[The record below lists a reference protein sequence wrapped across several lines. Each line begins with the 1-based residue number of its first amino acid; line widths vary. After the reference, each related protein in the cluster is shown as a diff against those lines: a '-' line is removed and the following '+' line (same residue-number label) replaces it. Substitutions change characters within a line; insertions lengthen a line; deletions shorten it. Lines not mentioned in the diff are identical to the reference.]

1 MRRRAFSLLAG
12 GLLVAGPSR
21 ARAQARDV
29 AIIGVLLAGTT
40 TNYYSIDQ
48 LRAVLRESG
57 FTDGENVTLQIRA
70 ADGHYERLPA
80 LANELVAMPAR
91 VIVAFAL
98 PAALAAKAATQ
109 TIPVVFTSGADPVA
123 FGLVPSL
130 SRPGG
135 NLTGFSNYFG
145 SLGAK
150 RLELLRELVPA
161 AGVVGILVNP
171 SNANASE
178 HTEGLRAAARAL
190 GQPISVIQADSDAE
204 IEAAFAAFTRERVGA
219 LLISDDPAYIAKA
232 KLLVGLVA
240 RYAFPTIYHTSEFT
254 AAGGLIS
261 YGARISDG
269 VRVVG
274 AYVAR
279 ILRGA
284 RPGDLPVQQPDKFYL
299 AVNIRTAR
307 SLNLVVPPAVL
318 ARADEVI
325 E

>member
-12 GLLVAGPSR
+12 GLFAAGPLG
-21 ARAQARDV
+21 ARAQAPDV
-29 AIIGVLLAGTT
+29 PIIGVLLAGTT

-48 LRAVLRESG
+48 LRAVLREAG
-57 FTDGENVTLQIRA
+57 FRDGDNIALQVRA
-70 ADGHYERLPA
+70 ADGHYERLPG
-80 LANELVAMPAR
+80 LANELVALPAR

-109 TIPVVFTSGADPVA
+109 TIPIVFTSGADPVA

-130 SRPGG
+130 SRPRG

-150 RLELLRELVPA
+150 RLELLRELVPT

-171 SNANASE
+171 SNANATE

-190 GQPISVIQADSDAE
+190 GQPISVAQADSDAE
-204 IEAAFAAFTRERVGA
+204 IEGAFAAFARERVGA

-240 RYAFPTIYHTSEFT
+240 RYAIPTIYHTSEFT

-274 AYVAR
+274 SYVAR

-307 SLNLVVPPAVL
+307 SLNLVVPPAIL

>member
-1 MRRRAFSLLAG
+1 
-12 GLLVAGPSR
+12 
-21 ARAQARDV
+21 
-29 AIIGVLLAGTT
+29 VLLAGTT
-40 TNYYSIDQ
+40 TNYYSVDE

-57 FTDGENVTLQIRA
+57 FRDGENVALQVRA
-70 ADGHYERLPA
+70 ADGHYERLPG
-80 LANELVAMPAR
+80 LANELVALPAR

-109 TIPVVFTSGADPVA
+109 TIPIVFTSGADPVA

-150 RLELLRELVPA
+150 RLELLRELVPT
-161 AGVVGILVNP
+161 AGVIGILVNP
-171 SNANASE
+171 SNANATE

-190 GQPISVIQADSDAE
+190 GQSISVVQADTDAE
-204 IEAAFAAFTRERVGA
+204 IEAAFAAFAREQVGA

-232 KLLVGLVA
+232 KLLVGLAA

-274 AYVAR
+274 SYVAR

-299 AVNIRTAR
+299 AINITTAR
-307 SLNLVVPPAVL
+307 SLKLVVPPAIL

>member
-178 HTEGLRAAARAL
+178 HTEGLRAAARVL

>member
-12 GLLVAGPSR
+12 GLLAAGPSR
-21 ARAQARDV
+21 VRAQARDV
-29 AIIGVLLAGTT
+29 PIIGVLLAGTT
-40 TNYYSIDQ
+40 LNYYSIDQ

-70 ADGHYERLPA
+70 ADGLYERLPA
-80 LANELVAMPAR
+80 LANELVALPAR

-109 TIPVVFTSGADPVA
+109 TIPIVFTSGADPVA

-171 SNANASE
+171 SNANATE
-178 HTEGLRAAARAL
+178 HTAGLRAAARAL

-204 IEAAFAAFTRERVGA
+204 IEAAFAAFGRERVGA
-219 LLISDDPAYIAKA
+219 LLISDDPAYIAKV

-307 SLNLVVPPAVL
+307 SLNLVVPPAIL